1 MSDPELRSEQRAQ
14 CEQNAGLLLIDDVN
28 PQIFGAKQV
37 KARARGDRC
46 VARQACWL
54 DRYLISCLTMC
65 AAHAKG
71 SGQSILIT

>member
-37 KARARGDRC
+37 KARARGDTRC

-54 DRYLISCLTMC
+54 DRYLRGNYKFF
-65 AAHAKG
+65 AARFDCTG
-71 SGQSILIT
+71 T